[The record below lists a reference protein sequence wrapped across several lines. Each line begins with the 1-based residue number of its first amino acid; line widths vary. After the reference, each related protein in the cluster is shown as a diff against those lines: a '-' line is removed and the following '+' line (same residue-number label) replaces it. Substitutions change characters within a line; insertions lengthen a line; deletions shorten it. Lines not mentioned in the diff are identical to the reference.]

1 MIYLSLNEFLIRHA
15 LTGPLCQGWNRLPC
29 RLRLTGM
36 VVKVGTKPIQ
46 QEILVEVNRLPF
58 HTLNE
63 GTPGRDLLRFAGVI
77 PPEEGE
83 LMKRAIEDAC
93 ERVDTNEW

>member
-1 MIYLSLNEFLIRHA
+1 
-15 LTGPLCQGWNRLPC
+15 
-29 RLRLTGM
+29 M

-63 GTPGRDLLRFAGVI
+63 GTPGRDLLRFAGVVS
-77 PPEEGE
+77 PEEGGINE
-83 LMKRAIEDAC
+83 KSYRGRLRAG
-93 ERVDTNEW
+93 RY

>member
-1 MIYLSLNEFLIRHA
+1 
-15 LTGPLCQGWNRLPC
+15 
-29 RLRLTGM
+29 M

-63 GTPGRDLLRFAGVI
+63 ETPGRGLLRFAGVI
-77 PPEEGE
+77 SPEEGE